1 MWIYKGNS
9 LMWKPKIQQIFKYV
23 FIIICIVAFGIF
35 IYPGIYK
42 YDKLDQKFPVL
53 INRITGE
60 TKILFSDSW
69 STVGNIDAKL
79 SEFESYKNE
88 ILEAINSQNEQIKE
102 SVIESVQ
109 AELDHGRKQL
119 ITETASEPNPT
130 YEDGTSVFD
139 AVRNRDRGTESASE
153 FIASSKEASI
163 SSIGITKFGLGD
175 TKETVKKSMGT
186 PSSIINDG
194 DTWFFGSS
202 IVNFDNGIVIGWVDP
217 LNALSLE

>member
-1 MWIYKGNS
+1 MWIHKGNS

-23 FIIICIVAFGIF
+23 LIIICIVAFGIF

-119 ITETASEPNPT
+119 ISETASEPNPT

>member
-1 MWIYKGNS
+1 
-9 LMWKPKIQQIFKYV
+9 MWKPKIQQIFKYV

-42 YDKLDQKFPVL
+42 YDKLNQKFPVL

-79 SEFESYKNE
+79 GEFESYKNE

-102 SVIESVQ
+102 RIIESVQ

-194 DTWFFGSS
+194 NTWFFGSS

>member
-1 MWIYKGNS
+1 
-9 LMWKPKIQQIFKYV
+9 MWKPKIQQIFKYV
-23 FIIICIVAFGIF
+23 LIIICIVAFGIF

-119 ITETASEPNPT
+119 ISETASEPNPT

>member
-1 MWIYKGNS
+1 
-9 LMWKPKIQQIFKYV
+9 MWKPKIQQIFKYV